1 LLPFYSREKN
11 INHINHNINIIPVS
25 HQLNKLNDE
34 NEYLK
39 KVNISL
45 MKDIHQLKENT
56 THKSGLSVS
65 SLSGKEIKI
74 QSEKKIDGFV
84 DNILNNP
91 DTNIYWLPD
100 IVERRLYKKIA
111 IIIVNLL
118 ESTVE
123 NSDITF
129 LGHKIRF
136 VMDQELDSPIQKKIM
151 KTKKNNENKRK

>member
-1 LLPFYSREKN
+1 
-11 INHINHNINIIPVS
+11 
-25 HQLNKLNDE
+25 
-34 NEYLK
+34 
-39 KVNISL
+39 